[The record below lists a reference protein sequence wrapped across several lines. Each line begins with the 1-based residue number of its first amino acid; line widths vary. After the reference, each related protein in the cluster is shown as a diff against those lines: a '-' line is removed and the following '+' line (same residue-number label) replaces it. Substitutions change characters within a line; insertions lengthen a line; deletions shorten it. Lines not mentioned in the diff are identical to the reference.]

1 MAGDSKLA
9 IAGTITLGLA
19 MAGVLLVQQPLKS
32 TRPPSMEAQVA
43 PDLAEGVAQ
52 ARLWEDP
59 LSAAR
64 RAAKQDGEL
73 TSVKVGL
80 NGDVERVNVLRKDLD
95 EKIQRYKK
103 VGLDKENL
111 ITLLL
116 VTTDGGSSGESQES
130 RIRDRYA
137 IASALGVA
145 CYAPVQED
153 QVSYVVWRDSRGA
166 NRVLPYEWY
175 EEGARLCSSNDSE
188 RARAVLVMWV
198 SGEIIGKQMI
208 HALQGLTKSLLCAEE
223 GGHGKPAQCSTNKEG
238 EVLPDDQKKGVHFKI
253 IGPRSSSAF
262 RTLLK
267 EAAGKVS
274 EIGTVWINGDGH
286 VELYSPWATAMPK
299 LLMKDITV
307 EKGRSNSKNCVA
319 SDESRGRLCRI
330 LFQAGIKLKH
340 SIGSD
345 DQLFTTM
352 IEELERRQVKFGR
365 DMVILIG
372 EWDSAYGRLL
382 PVEFTA
388 AVCHRI
394 AQQSTT
400 YSRAIKQDSL
410 KRIKESCSTYDDA
423 VDLQVGDPSKRSGL
437 GLKVWRYSYLRGLD
451 GEVAGKGKNE
461 GGKANDTKE
470 GKNSLFERE
479 MLERPVGT
487 SQFDYAQRLASR
499 IERDV
504 AEEANLRQYWKDQ
517 GRAEDREESSKPVA
531 AIGILG
537 SDAYDALL
545 MLQAMRERFPGAVFF
560 ATDLD
565 SRLVYAEDYQWTR
578 NLVIASHYGLELYQ
592 LLQRDVPPFR
602 DSYQTSAYFATL
614 QAVGHVWPLDRCPP
628 KDVSSRSHHDSH
640 PIVSPCGYQADLTK
654 DGVWFSTAEP
664 PRIFEV
670 GRHGA
675 IDLSVGAVDSG
686 YTLHPTRTDLSNGDI
701 QTDGRR
707 PPSGVL
713 YGIAG
718 LLYLGAFVMF
728 WVRQGS
734 HRWKAHHTGVVI
746 LGAVG
751 MLALPVLIDEYG
763 LEWLLRD
770 HDQGEPFFWFEGVS
784 VWPTELFR
792 GFSLVLAVVLL
803 VKGWRSLRSNVDAM
817 SEKYEFTPQKDYVR
831 SEGWGRVAEI
841 ARWVLA
847 PHDRLR
853 DQHAGSLWH
862 LYREAGFTRHRL
874 MRLLILVV
882 VYTAIFILL
891 WIVFGTEDFSGP
903 CRGLFSC
910 RVDLIL
916 AWASYAGL
924 AVLNLFVFDAV
935 LLCRRWIGALTQ
947 ASKGWPAA
955 LTDHLGWQDQ
965 GNIDRAQEL
974 MKIELIVQRTTVVNR
989 LVRYPFLI
997 LLIMMVA
1004 RNSYFDDW
1012 YFPLV
1017 MIVGWVINALLAIAA
1032 ALLLYRAAERARQ
1045 ASLTYLNQHIL
1056 KGLDRGDGNDGNVK
1070 LTRQVVKDIE
1080 SVSQG
1085 AFVPLWQQPVVE
1097 SSFYGVLA
1105 VLQYLYLV

>member
-19 MAGVLLVQQPLKS
+19 IAGVLLVQQPLKS

-59 LSAAR
+59 LGAAR

-73 TSVKVGL
+73 TSVRLGI
-80 NGDVERVNVLRKDLD
+80 NGDLERVNILRKDLD
-95 EKIQRYKK
+95 DTIQRYKK
-103 VGLDKENL
+103 EGPDKDNL
-111 ITLLL
+111 VTILL

-145 CYAPVQED
+145 CYVPLQED
-153 QVSYVVWRDSRGA
+153 HVSYAVWSGDA
-166 NRVLPYEWY
+166 KKDRVIPYEWY
-175 EEGARLCSSNDSE
+175 EEGPRLCAADGVE
-188 RARAVLVMWV
+188 RAGAVLVLWV
-198 SGEIIGKQMI
+198 HGDILGTRPITV
-208 HALQGLTKSLLCAEE
+208 LQKLTKSLQ
-223 GGHGKPAQCSTNKEG
+223 GGKAG
-238 EVLPDDQKKGVHFKI
+238 LDDWEKHVHVKI

-262 RTLLK
+262 RTLLQ
-267 EAAGKVS
+267 EASGNVS
-274 EIGTVWINGDGH
+274 KKGMGRINGDGYI
-286 VELYSPWATAMPK
+286 ELYSPWATAMPK
-299 LLMKDITV
+299 MLTQGITV
-307 EKGRSNSKNCVA
+307 EADPSSPATDGVCAASN
-319 SDESRGRLCRI
+319 
-330 LFQAGIKLKH
+330 Q
-340 SIGSD
+340 
-345 DQLFTTM
+345 
-352 IEELERRQVKFGR
+352 
-365 DMVILIG
+365 
-372 EWDSAYGRLL
+372 
-382 PVEFTA
+382 P
-388 AVCHRI
+388 
-394 AQQSTT
+394 TT
-400 YSRAIKQDSL
+400 YSRAITQDSV
-410 KRIKESCSTYDDA
+410 KRIEQNCSTYDDA
-423 VDLQVGDPSKRSGL
+423 IDLQVGDPSKRIGL
-437 GLKVWRYSYLRGLD
+437 GLNVWRYSYLRGLD
-451 GEVAGKGKNE
+451 GEVAGKGKSE
-461 GGKANDTKE
+461 GGKASGIKE

-504 AEEANLRQYWKDQ
+504 AEEANRRQYSKDR
-517 GRAEDREESSKPVA
+517 GNLENTEESSKPVA

-545 MLQAMRERFPGAVFF
+545 MLQAMRERFPGTVFF

-602 DSYQTSAYFATL
+602 DSYQTSVYFATL
-614 QAVGHVWPLDRCPP
+614 QAVGHVRPLDRCPS
-628 KDVSSRSHHDSH
+628 KNVAVRSHHDAD

-654 DGVWFSTAEP
+654 DHVWFSTAEL

-701 QTDGRR
+701 QIDGRR

-718 LLYLGAFVMF
+718 LVYLGAFVMC
-728 WVRQGS
+728 WVRQDS
-734 HRWKAHHTGVVI
+734 HQWKGHHTGVVI

-751 MLALPVLIDEYG
+751 MLALTVFIDERG
-763 LEWLLRD
+763 IEWLLRA

-784 VWPTELFR
+784 VWPTELLR
-792 GFSLVLAVVLL
+792 GLSMALAVGLL
-803 VKGWRSLRSNVDAM
+803 VKGWKSLRSNVDDMTAQYQFVP
-817 SEKYEFTPQKDYVR
+817 EKDYVR
-831 SEGWGRVAEI
+831 SEGWGRIAEI

-847 PHDRLR
+847 PHDRSR
-853 DQHAGSLWH
+853 DRHAGSLWH
-862 LYREAGFTRHRL
+862 LYREAGFTHHRL

-882 VYTAIFILL
+882 VYAVTFILL

-903 CRGLFSC
+903 CRGFFSC

-935 LLCRRWIGALTQ
+935 LLCRRWIGAVTQ

-955 LTDHLGWQDQ
+955 LTDYLGWQGQ
-965 GNIDRAQEL
+965 ENIDKAQEL
-974 MKIELIVQRTTVVNR
+974 MKIELIAQRTTVVNR

-1012 YFPLV
+1012 HFPLV

-1032 ALLLYRAAERARQ
+1032 ALLLYRAAEQARQ
-1045 ASLTYLNQHIL
+1045 ASLTRLNQRIL
-1056 KGLDRGDGNDGNVK
+1056 KGLDCVDGSDGNVK
-1070 LTRQVVKDIE
+1070 LTQQVVKDIE
-1080 SVSQG
+1080 GVSQG